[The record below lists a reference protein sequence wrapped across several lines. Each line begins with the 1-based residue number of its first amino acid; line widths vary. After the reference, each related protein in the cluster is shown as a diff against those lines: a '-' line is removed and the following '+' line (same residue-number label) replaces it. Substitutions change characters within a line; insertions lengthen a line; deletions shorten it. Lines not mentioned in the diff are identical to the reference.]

1 MSSSAA
7 DEPREHAETPP
18 VAPSGLEV
26 ASEPIPAVEPT
37 PIDELDPWVVESLRE
52 VLDPELGLDIVELGL
67 VYAAEVTDDRV
78 TVDMTL
84 TTVGC
89 PVSESLPAEAADMLR
104 LAFPDREVEVRLVW
118 APAWTPER
126 LSPRALEVLGFTR

>member
-1 MSSSAA
+1 MSSTPA
-7 DEPREHAETPP
+7 DEPREPAGKPA
-18 VAPSGLEV
+18 APSGLEV
-26 ASEPIPAVEPT
+26 ASEPVPAVEPT

-67 VYAAEVTDDRV
+67 VYATEVDDDRV

-89 PVSESLPAEAADMLR
+89 PVSESLPAEVEDMLR

-126 LSPRALEVLGFTR
+126 LSPHALEVLGFNR